1 MFVELMPL
9 LAGRTVMIT
18 VARVDDRTLRV
29 NVIPTKTSESENAAL
44 TTPLSYTGAAE
55 ELDRELGKQVAGY
68 AEAHQQLGSTLAK
81 AKVEMD
87 AAAKAAQEE
96 AKRKAAERNK
106 KPSDSKS
113 ETPTAQVSQPV
124 TPPPATTMTLFPAP
138 ETAAA
143 RMSVH
148 ERRRRWQSR
157 QDERITSI
165 LPLKQHCCQPV
176 MPWP

>member
-44 TTPLSYTGAAE
+44 TTPLSYTGTPD

-68 AEAHQQLGSTLAK
+68 VEVHQQLGSPLAQVK
-81 AKVEMD
+81 AEMD

-106 KPSDSKS
+106 KESDSKT
-113 ETPTAQVSQPV
+113 EKAATPTSQPADS
-124 TPPPATTMTLFPAP
+124 PPAASMTLFPAP

-143 RMSVH
+143 A
-148 ERRRRWQSR
+148 QS
-157 QDERITSI
+157 SGG
-165 LPLKQHCCQPV
+165 V
-176 MPWP
+176 SA